1 MDVMDSAIFS
11 QPRCNWLLILALY
24 IGVANDI
31 MFYPLRHSRNFS
43 YIWLIQRNVGNVEWI
58 TYADTHPMYTKD
70 NYPNFFRAVPSET
83 AFNPARVAL
92 LKYYNW
98 TRVGTLYQNS
108 PRYDLPHSK
117 LLTDLDS
124 ARIAIA
130 ETQGLVEELQHEL
143 LKLKVNLLIT

>member
-1 MDVMDSAIFS
+1 MTAAATASSTEAGV
-11 QPRCNWLLILALY
+11 LAANHLDTARSLPKEVRTVACGGTQSPTLTIP
-24 IGVANDI
+24 IG
-31 MFYPLRHSRNFS
+31 
-43 YIWLIQRNVGNVEWI
+43 EI
-58 TYADTHPMYTKD
+58 TYADTHPMYTKE

-124 ARIAIA
+124 AQIMIA
-130 ETQGLVEELQHEL
+130 ETQGLVEELQYEL
-143 LKLKVNLLIT
+143 MKLKVSKIILSN